1 MEPMPMFYQE
11 PMVMQSPSFSEP
23 SIDFSIYD
31 TTEMS
36 NAGYNMFDNLAP
48 MSIKAVNMQSQN
60 PMQNFMADD
69 PEYGYFVQSG
79 YHGQA

>member
-1 MEPMPMFYQE
+1 MEPMPLFYQE

-31 TTEMS
+31 TTEMP
-36 NAGYNMFDNLAP
+36 NAGYNMFDNLGP
-48 MSIKAVNMQSQN
+48 MSVKAVNMQSQN